1 MRKREYLGQFELM
14 VLLAILRVG
23 DDAYGVPL
31 ANEIEAS
38 TSKTVSLG
46 SIYAALERLEEK
58 GLVSSVM
65 GEPTPERG
73 GRARRYFRVTSAGLR
88 ALRDMHRMLVSLWA
102 NLPQLKGGTA

>member
-38 TSKTVSLG
+38 TNKTVSLG

-88 ALRDMHRMLVSLWA
+88 ALRDMQRTLVSLWA